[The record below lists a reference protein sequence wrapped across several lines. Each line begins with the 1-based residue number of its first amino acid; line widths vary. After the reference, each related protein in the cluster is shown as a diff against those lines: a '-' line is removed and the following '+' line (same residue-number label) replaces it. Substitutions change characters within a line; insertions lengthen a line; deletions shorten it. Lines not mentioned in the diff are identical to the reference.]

1 MNTDVRIVY
10 ILKCVPVCAWVV
22 HRDACIWLCVSDVFP
37 AVAINAT
44 YPAGHLVLS
53 LLVLMAFNVGF
64 GCIAGILTMI
74 EVVNF

>member
-1 MNTDVRIVY
+1 MCLCIHAGVRTKMHALEYVS
-10 ILKCVPVCAWVV
+10 LMF
-22 HRDACIWLCVSDVFP
+22 CI
-37 AVAINAT
+37 AINAT

-74 EVVNF
+74 EV

>member
-1 MNTDVRIVY
+1 M
-10 ILKCVPVCAWVV
+10 PVCAWVV
-22 HRDACIWLCVSDVFP
+22 HRDACIWLCIGDVLT

-74 EVVNF
+74 EVVDF